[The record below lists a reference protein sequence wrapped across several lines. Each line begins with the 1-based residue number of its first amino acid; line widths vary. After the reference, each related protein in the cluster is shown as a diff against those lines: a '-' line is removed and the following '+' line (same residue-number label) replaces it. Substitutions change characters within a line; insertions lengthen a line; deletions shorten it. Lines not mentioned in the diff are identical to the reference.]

1 MRRMKILFIIAL
13 LSFAALAGAAVA
25 ITRHIR
31 KNSKAAAA
39 ADPRSEDTDAITQ
52 RLTAVSRPAAE
63 DRSASGASSGQRD
76 FAYFNRD
83 VPEKPER
90 AYSDIPYS
98 DTADRPRK
106 NAADHL

>member
-13 LSFAALAGAAVA
+13 LSFAALAGAAFA

-31 KNSKAAAA
+31 KNSKAVTAAE
-39 ADPRSEDTDAITQ
+39 PRSEDVDAMTQ
-52 RLTAVSRPAAE
+52 RLTAVARPAAE
-63 DRSASGASSGQRD
+63 DRSSTGMSSGQRD

-83 VPEKPER
+83 APEKPER
-90 AYSDIPYS
+90 AYSDIPYPE
-98 DTADRPRK
+98 TADRPRK